1 MLRTVAYLMI
11 GSCCFL
17 TTALLA
23 DGPADNIPTNVRR
36 VPKLGIEVPA
46 EQRKEFDTLLAKL
59 RTQID
64 QIKRNGDYKSR
75 ELWPD
80 VEIFYKSVH
89 DALVYQ
95 EIFDPQELGV
105 AGYQL
110 GIGMER
116 ARLLQRGEAPWT
128 TDTGLVVRGYV
139 SKIDGSVQPYG
150 LVIPESYNPKGPQ
163 RYRTDLWFHGRGE
176 VLSEVNFVKDR
187 MNNLGPITPD
197 DTIVLHPYGRYCNAA
212 KFAGEIDALEA
223 LDSVKRRYRVDE
235 DRISVRGFSMGGA
248 SAWHFAVHYPDR
260 WFAANPGAGF
270 SETPDFL
277 KVFQKENLQPTWWE
291 RKLWQWYDCP
301 GWAANLRHCPV
312 VAYSGELDSQ
322 KQAADIMEP
331 AMRKEGIEL
340 RHVIGPGAR
349 HSIHPEGKEEVE
361 RRMNDMVWRVR
372 DKGDALQK
380 IDGLVFETCTLR
392 YNRSTGISIDGL
404 EEHWRMGR
412 IKVRYDSGEDL
423 IRFGTAGISDFTIDL
438 PIGLVAPDDKVQVIF
453 MPGLGEENPKDFNP
467 VRLDEVSTLSDRSL
481 RVVCH
486 KVGDKWKLGSRPSDG
501 GLRKKHGLQG
511 PIDDAFLDSFIFV
524 RPTGKPWNEMAS
536 KWSEAELTR
545 AIEHWRRQFR
555 GNARVKNDVDVTQAD
570 MESAN
575 IVLWGDPGSNS
586 VLAKIAEKLP
596 IQWTKES
603 ISLSGNN
610 SGKERRFPADK
621 HALIAI
627 YPNPLFPYRYIVLN
641 SSFTYRDFAYLNNAR
656 QVPMLPDWAVV
667 NLTTPPNSV
676 WPGRIADADFF
687 DERWQLKPPHAE

>member
-1 MLRTVAYLMI
+1 MPRIFFAVLVFFFPFSI
-11 GSCCFL
+11 S
-17 TTALLA
+17 LA
-23 DGPADNIPTNVRR
+23 DGPSDNIPTNVRR

-46 EQRKEFDTLLAKL
+46 EQRKELEDLLAKL

-64 QIKRNGDYKSR
+64 QIKKNSDHKSR

-110 GIGMER
+110 GIGLER

-128 TDTGLVVRGYV
+128 TATGLVVRGYV

-176 VLSEVNFVKDR
+176 VLSELNFIKDR
-187 MNNLGPITPD
+187 MNNIGSINPD

-301 GWAANLRHCPV
+301 GWAANLRQCPV
-312 VAYSGELDSQ
+312 VAYSGELDNQ
-322 KQAADIMEP
+322 KQAAYIMEP
-331 AMRKEGIEL
+331 AMWKEGIEL
-340 RHVIGPGAR
+340 RHVIGPGTR

-361 RRMNDMVWRVR
+361 RRMSDLSKLGVSGRPNLFVTPTLRFNRSQSLV
-372 DKGDALQK
+372 
-380 IDGLVFETCTLR
+380 IDELDEHWLVGRTQFTTIGQWLVFDTDGVSALTLDFLPADHI
-392 YNRSTGISIDGL
+392 NSVLRSGMVSFVSGAFKPDRNLSTADLEKGSIGEVKKSSDGSLKISVHKTDG
-404 EEHWRMGR
+404 
-412 IKVRYDSGEDL
+412 
-423 IRFGTAGISDFTIDL
+423 
-438 PIGLVAPDDKVQVIF
+438 
-453 MPGLGEENPKDFNP
+453 
-467 VRLDEVSTLSDRSL
+467 
-481 RVVCH
+481 
-486 KVGDKWKLGSRPSDG
+486 KWKLGPRPSDG

-524 RPTGKPWNEMAS
+524 RPTGKPWNEMAG

-555 GNARVKNDVDVTQAD
+555 GNARVKNDVDVTQQD
-570 MESAN
+570 MEGSN

-586 VLAKIAEKLP
+586 VLAKIADKLP

-603 ISLSGNN
+603 ITV
-610 SGKERRFPADK
+610 GKDRKFPADK

-627 YPNPLFPYRYIVLN
+627 YPNPLFPYRYVVLN

-667 NLTTPPNSV
+667 DLTTPPGSV
-676 WPGRIADADFF
+676 WPGKIADADFF
-687 DERWQLKPPHAE
+687 DERWQLKPPHAQ

>member
-1 MLRTVAYLMI
+1 MPRSIALAASLLL
-11 GSCCFL
+11 FL
-17 TTALLA
+17 SSFSLA
-23 DGPADNIPTNVRR
+23 DGPADNVPANVRR
-36 VPKLGIEVPA
+36 VPKLGIEVP
-46 EQRKEFDTLLAKL
+46 EEKRKELEAGLAKL
-59 RTQID
+59 RSTID
-64 QIKRNGDYKSR
+64 EVKKRTDYKSR

-80 VEIFYKSVH
+80 AEIFYKSVH

-95 EIFDPQELGV
+95 EFFDPSELGE
-105 AGYQL
+105 ATRQL
-110 GIGMER
+110 TMGQFR
-116 ARLLQRGEAPWT
+116 AEQLSRGEASWT
-128 TDTGLVVRGYV
+128 SAIGLNVRGYV

-150 LVIPESYNPKGPQ
+150 LVIPESYNSKGPQ

-176 VLSEVNFVKDR
+176 VLSELNFLRDR
-187 MNNLGPITPD
+187 MNNIGSINPD

-301 GWAANLRHCPV
+301 GWAANLRQCPV
-312 VAYSGELDSQ
+312 VAYSGELDNQ

-340 RHVIGPGAR
+340 RHVIGPGTR
-349 HSIHPEGKEEVE
+349 HAIHPEGKEEVE
-361 RRMNDMVWRVR
+361 RRMKELAG
-372 DKGDALQK
+372 KGR
-380 IDGLVFETCTLR
+380 GSGVMRFTTTTLR
-392 YNRSTGISIDGL
+392 YNTSNVLIIDEL
-404 EEHWRMGR
+404 EEHWQPSSFTLLRGNSILVDAKGIAAFTLSYMPGENVLPPGR
-412 IKVRYDSGEDL
+412 FKPQL
-423 IRFGTAGISDFTIDL
+423 AISASPIDL
-438 PIGLVAPDDKVQVIF
+438 AKLEPNAAETIIGPMQRESDGSYKISVH
-453 MPGLGEENPKDFNP
+453 KDG
-467 VRLDEVSTLSDRSL
+467 V
-481 RVVCH
+481 
-486 KVGDKWKLGSRPSDG
+486 WKLGPRPADG
-501 GLRKKHGLQG
+501 SLRKKHGLQG

-524 RPTGKPWNEMAS
+524 RPTGKPWNEMAG
-536 KWSEAELTR
+536 KWSDAELTR

-570 MESAN
+570 MESSN
-575 IVLWGDPGSNS
+575 IVLWGDPASNS

-603 ISLSGNN
+603 ISA
-610 SGKERRFPADK
+610 GKDRKFAADK
-621 HALIAI
+621 HALVAI
-627 YPNPLFPYRYIVLN
+627 YPNPLFPYRYVVLN

-667 NLTTPPNSV
+667 DLTTPPGSV
-676 WPGRIADADFF
+676 WPGKIADADFF